1 MEPVFAHIVGF
12 IPLAAEAAEEE
23 GGSFLV
29 TPGLGLMVWTLLV
42 FGFTLWILKKF
53 AFPAITE
60 AIDKRAKVIRESIE
74 TAEKQKEES
83 DLLLADYRQRL
94 TEAREQ
100 ADEIVAR
107 ARKAADATKSEAT
120 AEGVAKREELVNAAR
135 KDIEAET
142 RKALEDIRKEV
153 ANLTVLATERVTRKS
168 LTEQDQK
175 DLVEDALA
183 KLTSRPFRE
192 SGTTNGRTGSGI
204 CRVPLWRR
212 QGEGHPGHGSRATRP
227 VQRCPGRRP

>member
-1 MEPVFAHIVGF
+1 MLSHILAVL
-12 IPLAAEAAEEE
+12 PLASEAGADE

-42 FGFTLWILKKF
+42 FGFTMWVLKKF

-60 AIDKRAKVIRESIE
+60 AIDKRATVIRESIE

-120 AEGVAKREELVNAAR
+120 AEGMAKREELVNAAR

-168 LTEQDQK
+168 LTEADQK
-175 DLVEDALA
+175 ALVEDAL
-183 KLTSRPFRE
+183 RE
-192 SGTTNGRTGSGI
+192 VDFSALSGERNN
-204 CRVPLWRR
+204 
-212 QGEGHPGHGSRATRP
+212 
-227 VQRCPGRRP
+227 

>member
-1 MEPVFAHIVGF
+1 MEPVLSHILAVL
-12 IPLAAEAAEEE
+12 PLASGSGTEE
-23 GGSFLV
+23 GGNFLV

-42 FGFTLWILKKF
+42 FGFTMWVLKKF

-60 AIDKRAKVIRESIE
+60 AIDKRAQVIRESIE

-120 AEGVAKREELVNAAR
+120 AEGMAKREELVNAAR

-142 RKALEDIRKEV
+142 RKALGDIRKEV

-175 DLVEDALA
+175 DLVEDAL
-183 KLTSRPFRE
+183 RE
-192 SGTTNGRTGSGI
+192 VDFSALSGERNN
-204 CRVPLWRR
+204 
-212 QGEGHPGHGSRATRP
+212 
-227 VQRCPGRRP
+227 

>member
-1 MEPVFAHIVGF
+1 MEPVFAHIVGL

-175 DLVEDALA
+175 DLVEDAL
-183 KLTSRPFRE
+183 RE
-192 SGTTNGRTGSGI
+192 VDFSALSGERNN
-204 CRVPLWRR
+204 
-212 QGEGHPGHGSRATRP
+212 
-227 VQRCPGRRP
+227 

>member
-1 MEPVFAHIVGF
+1 MEPVFALIVGF

-175 DLVEDALA
+175 DLVEDAL
-183 KLTSRPFRE
+183 RE
-192 SGTTNGRTGSGI
+192 VDFSALSGERNN
-204 CRVPLWRR
+204 
-212 QGEGHPGHGSRATRP
+212 
-227 VQRCPGRRP
+227 

>member
-1 MEPVFAHIVGF
+1 MLSHILAVL
-12 IPLAAEAAEEE
+12 PLAAEAGADE

-42 FGFTLWILKKF
+42 FGFTMWVLKKF

-60 AIDKRAKVIRESIE
+60 AIDKRATVIRESIE

-120 AEGVAKREELVNAAR
+120 AEGMAKREELVNAAR

-168 LTEQDQK
+168 LTEADQK
-175 DLVEDALA
+175 ALVEDAL
-183 KLTSRPFRE
+183 RE
-192 SGTTNGRTGSGI
+192 VDFSALSGERNN
-204 CRVPLWRR
+204 
-212 QGEGHPGHGSRATRP
+212 
-227 VQRCPGRRP
+227 